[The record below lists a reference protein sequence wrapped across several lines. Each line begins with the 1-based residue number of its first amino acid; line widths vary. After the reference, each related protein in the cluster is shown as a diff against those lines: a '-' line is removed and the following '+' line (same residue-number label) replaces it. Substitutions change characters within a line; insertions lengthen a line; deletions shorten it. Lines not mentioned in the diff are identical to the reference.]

1 MKKLCSLIVFSL
13 FIVTALG
20 GCTYAVKD
28 ALASGV
34 LGFWYAAT
42 DWTSDEEVE
51 VEKVAKTEPPVDSHP
66 ILKETNWTLVSRST
80 NFRDDIVMEGYEN
93 KDRSYLMLVD
103 TYLGEEVIRRY
114 FVREDSKMVLVIQQV
129 KIQDEWRTITNA
141 YFDFEKIRD
150 ESGKLSAIVIIV
162 KDNTREFFR
171 REVKR
176 K

>member
-1 MKKLCSLIVFSL
+1 MKKLCSLIIAAVLLVPVLVF
-13 FIVTALG
+13 
-20 GCTYAVKD
+20 
-28 ALASGV
+28 
-34 LGFWYAAT
+34 AA
-42 DWTSDEEVE
+42 
-51 VEKVAKTEPPVDSHP
+51 EPSVDSHP
-66 ILKETNWTLVSRST
+66 ILKETNWTLVSRYT
-80 NFRDDIVMEGYEN
+80 DFRDDIVMEGYEN

-103 TYLGEEVIRRY
+103 TYFGEEVIRRY

-171 REVKR
+171 REV
-176 K
+176 

>member
-1 MKKLCSLIVFSL
+1 MKKLCSLIIAAVLLVPVLVF
-13 FIVTALG
+13 
-20 GCTYAVKD
+20 
-28 ALASGV
+28 
-34 LGFWYAAT
+34 AA
-42 DWTSDEEVE
+42 
-51 VEKVAKTEPPVDSHP
+51 EPSVDSHP

-80 NFRDDIVMEGYEN
+80 DFRDDIVMEGYEN

-114 FVREDSKMVLVIQQV
+114 FVRKDSKMVLAIQQV
-129 KIQDEWRTITNA
+129 KIQDEWRIITNA